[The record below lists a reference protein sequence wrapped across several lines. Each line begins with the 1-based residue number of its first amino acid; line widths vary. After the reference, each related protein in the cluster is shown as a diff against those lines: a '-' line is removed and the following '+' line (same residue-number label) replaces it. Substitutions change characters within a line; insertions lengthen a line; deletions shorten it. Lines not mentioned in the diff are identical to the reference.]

1 MAEPSQESSGTTT
14 ETSQPESSDT
24 LQGPAAQGIPTDK
37 KRKAKLKSVWAEA
50 KDLIWQ
56 RRKKLAFGL
65 VLIIIGRLAGLVM
78 PASSKFLIDEVLVGG
93 NVGLLKPLAFAVLGA
108 TSLQALSSFTLAQ
121 TLSITAQ
128 RAITEMRKDV
138 QQHVIRLPVSYFDS
152 TKAGVLVSRI
162 MTDAEGI
169 RNLVGTGLVQLI
181 GGLITASLSLVV
193 LFYLNWQMTLVT
205 LSLVLVFGGVM
216 AAAFRKLR
224 PLFRLRGELNAR
236 VTGRLT
242 ETLGGARIVK
252 SYSAERREDLVFA
265 KGAHELFRNVAK
277 TIMTTSGVSAGTTF
291 LFGLVGVVM
300 MLMGGNAILEDRM
313 TLGDLVSYI
322 FFTGTLAAPM
332 VQLANIGTQITEAF
346 AGLDRIHEL
355 RRVATEDDEDAER
368 EPLHDIRGDIA
379 FDDVVFE
386 YEEDQPVLRGISFE
400 AKAGSTTALVGSSG
414 SGKSTTIGLVTAFHR
429 PKSGRILVDGK
440 DLADLRLHDYRK
452 HLGIVLQDN
461 FLFDGTVAENIA
473 FARPHASRE
482 EILEAGRIAH
492 CHDFVES
499 FPNSWDTVVGER
511 GVKVSG
517 GQRQRIAIA
526 RAILADPSI
535 LILDEA
541 TSSLDS
547 ESEAK
552 IRDGLESLRQGR
564 TTFVI
569 AHRLSTIRSADQ
581 ILVLEEG
588 EIVERGSHDELIAR
602 GGRYKDLHDR
612 QHAWEADRFINPGE
626 ELPSSESE

>member
-1 MAEPSQESSGTTT
+1 MTAT
-14 ETSQPESSDT
+14 ETDEPTSQISESPDTDPEDSADT
-24 LQGPAAQGIPTDK
+24 GK
-37 KRKAKLKSVWAEA
+37 KTRRAKLTSVWAEA
-50 KDLIWQ
+50 RHLIWQ
-56 RRKKLAFGL
+56 RRKRLALGL
-65 VLIIIGRLAGLVM
+65 VLIVVGRLAGLVM
-78 PASSKFLIDEVLVGG
+78 PASSKYLVDEVLVGG
-93 NVGLLKPLAFAVLGA
+93 RVELLRPLALAVLAA
-108 TSLQALSSFTLAQ
+108 TTLQALSSFTLAQ
-121 TLSITAQ
+121 LLSIAAQ

-169 RNLVGTGLVQLI
+169 RNLVGTGLVQMI
-181 GGLITASLSLVV
+181 GGMMTATLSLVV
-193 LFYLNWQMTLVT
+193 LFYLNWKMTLVT
-205 LSLVLVFGGVM
+205 LSLVLVFGGGM
-216 AAAFRKLR
+216 AAAFRRLR
-224 PLFRLRGELNAR
+224 PLFRLRSELYAR

-252 SYSAERREDLVFA
+252 AYSAERREDLVFA
-265 KGAHELFRNVAK
+265 KGAHELFRNVAR
-277 TIMTTSGVSAGTTF
+277 TITTTSSVTAGTTF

-300 MLMGGNAILEDRM
+300 MLMGGNAILSDTM
-313 TLGDLVSYI
+313 TLGDFVSYV

-332 VQLANIGTQITEAF
+332 VQISNIGTQITEAF

-355 RRVATEDDEDAER
+355 RQVATEDEEDAVR
-368 EPLHDIRGDIA
+368 APLQQIRGDIT
-379 FDDVVFE
+379 FEDVHFE
-386 YEEDQPVLRGISFE
+386 YEEDQPVLRGVSFD
-400 AKAGSTTALVGSSG
+400 APAGTTTALVGSSG
-414 SGKSTTIGLVTAFHR
+414 SGKSTTIGLVTAFQR

-440 DLADLRLHDYRK
+440 DLEDLRLHDYRK
-452 HLGIVLQDN
+452 NLGIVLQDN

-492 CHDFVES
+492 CHDFVEG
-499 FPNSWDTVVGER
+499 FPDGWDTIVGER

-581 ILVLEEG
+581 ILVLEDG

-602 GGRYKDLHDR
+602 AGRYKELHDK
-612 QHAWEADRFINPGE
+612 QHAWEANRFVNPGE
-626 ELPSSESE
+626 ELPTTGSQ